1 MNGHVKGF
9 SNFLIKQ
16 SVKHIYIILD
26 EALSQTGVH
35 SLLALLRVGLKSLV
49 TDRSMLQYI
58 VHTMCDRRFPSFDLL
73 GNK

>member
-49 TDRSMLQYI
+49 TDRSMLQ
-58 VHTMCDRRFPSFDLL
+58 
-73 GNK
+73 